1 MRRIL
6 IIFVLIFSVNLLFS
20 QKPVAQVFKHKAAA
34 FDNLDKSVVNT
45 GFLRDKAVG
54 YVNWLQFENG
64 KINFSIDSRTFRQIY
79 FEMTKSAVE
88 TLLPSDHDL
97 RIAAYRDQDKK
108 AFLVSIIDIDYQA
121 IKPEILQ
128 KIKSTNYRLKA
139 SDLETHHLF
148 LAGVPVQRKYT
159 GRKVYF
165 DFNEKFFISNV
176 QPIKYLM
183 VDFGDGAGQKQVL
196 PGQKILV
203 NYKTDGEK
211 TVKLTAYYA
220 DGQKHSASFKVK
232 ILNPKVTPDE
242 TWDVTADIPY
252 QGKYGHVEVGIF
264 YGAGHST
271 LVRPVVI
278 VDGFDPENSRGIAEI
293 YELANQ
299 QNMFDDLLEK
309 GYDAVVVNNLAGADY
324 IQRNAFAFVK
334 VIQMVNERMQQ
345 AGTYDNQIIVIGPS
359 MGGLITR
366 YGLRYME
373 QHRIW
378 HNVKVWISFDS
389 PQRGANVPLGLQ
401 HWVRF
406 FADEGDSEDAQRAL
420 DALNSPAAQQMLIYH
435 YTSTYTGEFPNPAY
449 RDFYTEI
456 NRMGFPE
463 KLRRVAIINGSGYGN
478 GQPYG
483 PGDQLIYYH
492 YNSFLV
498 DIVGDVWAVPDVD
511 GTNTIF
517 HGIIDILGPWY
528 NEETIIYSYTL
539 PLDGAPGGDANT
551 LEQLDNTDPGHGDI
565 VAYYPDHSFIPTI
578 SSLALYG
585 IYDPYYNVEA
595 NRGNFYTPFDAIY
608 YPNWNQPH
616 MHIDR
621 QSKQWFLREIN
632 YRRPNLG
639 IIAHKINTTTDLYP
653 PAVELRPKYKQVK
666 KAQGEVS
673 VFPNPATDRI
683 YVTNARNSLLKIYDL
698 SGRMIRQLNI
708 SSDYQYIDISGL
720 AAGIYLVK
728 VQLLNGQQVDS
739 KVFRLVVE

>member
-6 IIFVLIFSVNLLFS
+6 ILLVLIFSITFLFS
-20 QKPVAQVFKHKAAA
+20 QKPVAKVFKHKAAA
-34 FDNLDKSVVNT
+34 FDNLDKSVVTT

-64 KINFSIDSRTFRQIY
+64 KLNLPTDSRTFRQVY

-88 TLLPSDHDL
+88 TQLPSERDL
-97 RIAAYRDQDKK
+97 RIAAYKAQDKK
-108 AFLVSIIDIDYQA
+108 AFLVSIIDIDYQV
-121 IKPEILQ
+121 IKPEILH
-128 KIKSTNYRLKA
+128 KIKSTNYRLKTP
-139 SDLETHHLF
+139 DLETHHLF

-183 VDFGDGAGQKQVL
+183 VDFGDGAGLKRVL
-196 PGQKILV
+196 PGQKIAV
-203 NYKTDGEK
+203 NYKTDGQK
-211 TVKLTAYYA
+211 IIKLTAYYE
-220 DGQKHSASFKVK
+220 GGKRKSASFKIN
-232 ILNPKVTPDE
+232 ILTPKVTPDE
-242 TWDVTADIPY
+242 TWNVTADIPY
-252 QGKYGHVEVGIF
+252 EGEYGQVEVGIF

-271 LVRPVVI
+271 LTRPVVI
-278 VDGFDPENSRGIAEI
+278 VDGFDPENSRGIAGI

-334 VIQMVNERMQQ
+334 VIQMVNERMRQ
-345 AGTYDNQIIVIGPS
+345 AGTYDNKIIVIGPS

-373 QHRIW
+373 QHRML
-378 HNVKVWISFDS
+378 HNVKLWISFDS

-406 FADEGDSEDAQRAL
+406 FADEGDSEEAQRAL

-435 YTSTYTGEFPNPAY
+435 YTSTYTGEFPNPEF

-456 NRMGFPE
+456 NQMGFPE

-498 DIVGDVWAVPDVD
+498 DIVGDVWAVPDID

-551 LEQLDNTDPGHGDI
+551 LEELDNTDPGHGDI
-565 VAYYPDHSFIPTI
+565 IAYYPDHSFIPTI

-585 IYDPYYNVEA
+585 IYDPYYNVDA
-595 NRGNFYTPFDAIY
+595 NRNELTTPFDAVY

-621 QSKQWFLREIN
+621 QSKQWFLNEIN
-632 YRRPNLG
+632 HREPDFG
-639 IIAHKINTTTDLYP
+639 IVIRKTNTTTGLYP
-653 PAVELRPKYKQVK
+653 ESFELKPEYKQVK
-666 KAQGEVS
+666 KSKSGIS
-673 VFPNPATDRI
+673 IFPNPARDYF
-683 YVTNARNSLLKIYDL
+683 YVQNAQNSILRLYDL
-698 SGRMIRQLNI
+698 SGRLIKQVNI
-708 SSDYQYIDISGL
+708 NST
-720 AAGIYLVK
+720 
-728 VQLLNGQQVDS
+728 NQQVNITGLPKGLYIIKLEDFASQDS
-739 KVFRLVVE
+739 GGKIIKLIIE

>member
-6 IIFVLIFSVNLLFS
+6 LFTVLIFSINLLFS
-20 QKPVAQVFKHKAAA
+20 QKPEVQVIKNSKTA
-34 FDNLDKSVVNT
+34 FQNLDKSVVTT
-45 GFLRDKAVG
+45 GFLRDKATG
-54 YVNWLQFENG
+54 YVNWLQFENE
-64 KINFSIDSRTFRQIY
+64 KLNFPVDGRLFRQVY
-79 FEMTKSAVE
+79 FEMTKSAVDKQ
-88 TLLPSDHDL
+88 LPSDHDL
-97 RIAAYRDQDKK
+97 RLAAFKDQDKH
-108 AFLVSIIDIDYQA
+108 AFLVSIIDIDYQMV
-121 IKPEILQ
+121 KPEVLQ
-128 KIKSTNYRLKA
+128 KIKSANYHLKK
-139 SDLETHHLF
+139 SQLETHHLF
-148 LAGVPVQRKYT
+148 LAGVPAQRKYT
-159 GRKVYF
+159 GRKVSF
-165 DFNEKFFISNV
+165 DFNQKFYITNTKS
-176 QPIKYLM
+176 IKYFN
-183 VDFGDGAGQKQVL
+183 VNFGDGQGERRVL
-196 PGQKILV
+196 PGQIITV

-211 TVKLTAYYA
+211 IINLTAYYG
-220 DGQKHSASFKVK
+220 DGHKHTASFKVK
-232 ILNPKVTPDE
+232 ILSPKVTPDE
-242 TWDVTADIPY
+242 TWNITADIPY
-252 QGKYGHVEVGIF
+252 RGAYGKVEVGIF
-264 YGAGHST
+264 YGAGHTSLT
-271 LVRPVVI
+271 KPIVI
-278 VDGFDPENSRGIAEI
+278 VDGFDPENSRGIQEI

-299 QNMFDDLLEK
+299 QNMFDQLLAR
-309 GYDAVVVNNLAGADY
+309 GFDAVVVNNLAGADY
-324 IQRNAFAFVK
+324 IQRNAFAFIK
-334 VIQMVNERMQQ
+334 VIQKVNERMRQ

-373 QHRIW
+373 QHRLW
-378 HNVKVWISFDS
+378 HNVKLWISFDS

-435 YTSTYTGEFPNPAY
+435 YTSTYTGEFPNPEY

-456 NRMGFPE
+456 NNMGFPE

-528 NEETIIYSYTL
+528 DEETITYSYTL

-585 IYDPYYNVEA
+585 IYDPYYNVAA
-595 NRGNFYTPFDAIY
+595 NKGKFYTPFDAIY

-616 MHIDR
+616 MHIDE
-621 QSKQWFLREIN
+621 QSKQWFLNEIN
-632 YRRPNLG
+632 YRQPNLG
-639 IIAHKINTTTDLYP
+639 IVLHKINTTTSLYP
-653 PAVELRPKYKQVK
+653 DAIESRPKNQLVK
-666 KAQGEVS
+666 KTDNQIRI
-673 VFPNPATDRI
+673 FPNPANDII
-683 YVTNARNSLLKIYDL
+683 YISNAQNSVLSIYDL
-698 SGRMIRQLNI
+698 SGR
-708 SSDYQYIDISGL
+708 
-720 AAGIYLVK
+720 LVK
-728 VQLLNGQQVDS
+728 SVNVVSNYQMIDVSDLSRGVYIVRLKDLNSEAQS
-739 KVFRLVVE
+739 KVMNLIVE